1 MTPKKSPSSETRV
14 AVNKIIIL
22 RVVCGSGRLSL
33 MTVEAF
39 PAEFTNRAVRRHQQ
53 ARSWRCLPIQA
64 GKDLIWKRT
73 LSSEAP
79 SPACCRS
86 LPQLVRT
93 LSAAF
98 ARSTVQRRRYIL
110 LQQPQYKNKI
120 IAARMVCLTEI
131 YSTHS
136 LT

>member
-1 MTPKKSPSSETRV
+1 MTPKKLPSSETRV
-14 AVNKIIIL
+14 AVNKIITL
-22 RVVCGSGRLSL
+22 
-33 MTVEAF
+33 
-39 PAEFTNRAVRRHQQ
+39 
-53 ARSWRCLPIQA
+53 RCLPIPA
-64 GKDLIWKRT
+64 GKDLIWKRK

-98 ARSTVQRRRYIL
+98 ARSTVQGRRYIL
-110 LQQPQYKNKI
+110 LHQPQYKNKI

>member
-14 AVNKIIIL
+14 AVNKIITL
-22 RVVCGSGRLSL
+22 
-33 MTVEAF
+33 
-39 PAEFTNRAVRRHQQ
+39 
-53 ARSWRCLPIQA
+53 RCLPIPA
-64 GKDLIWKRT
+64 GKDLIWRRK

-93 LSAAF
+93 LSATLAW
-98 ARSTVQRRRYIL
+98 STVQRQRYIL

-120 IAARMVCLTEI
+120 VKTRMVCLWIT
-131 YSTHS
+131 TW
-136 LT
+136 